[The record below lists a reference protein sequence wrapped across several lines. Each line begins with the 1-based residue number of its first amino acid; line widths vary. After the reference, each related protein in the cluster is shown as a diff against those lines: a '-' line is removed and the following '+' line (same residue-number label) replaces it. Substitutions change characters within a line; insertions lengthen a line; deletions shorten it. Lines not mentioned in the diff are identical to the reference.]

1 MNLNRILNPVIGL
14 TGLAALVLSAT
25 LAYAEVKEKMK
36 IKVMTGDGVSETV
49 MIEDLQVGET
59 DVFVTESGKEVL
71 VSRGEEALTLEVEGR
86 QIEVKLPSIH
96 SMNGHGEGHVK
107 HRVFVSKDGDL
118 ESLEADE
125 GKQIVIHKEV
135 HGHLTDEELAELM
148 QEVDIDVEVE
158 GNGGQD
164 HEVIMI
170 KKRIVTEAVEE
181 AATEIDAADDRN

>member
-25 LAYAEVKEKMK
+25 FAYAEVKEKMK
-36 IKVMTGDGVSETV
+36 IKVMTDDGVSETV
-49 MIEDLQVGET
+49 VIEDLAVGET

-107 HRVFVSKDGDL
+107 RRVFVAKDGDAHP
-118 ESLEADE
+118 LEADE
-125 GKQIVIHKEV
+125 SKQIVIRKEV
-135 HGHLTDEELAELM
+135 HGHLTDEELQELM
-148 QEVDIDVEVE
+148 DDIEIDVEVD
-158 GNGGQD
+158 GDGTQD

-181 AATEIDAADDRN
+181 EAAKADNE